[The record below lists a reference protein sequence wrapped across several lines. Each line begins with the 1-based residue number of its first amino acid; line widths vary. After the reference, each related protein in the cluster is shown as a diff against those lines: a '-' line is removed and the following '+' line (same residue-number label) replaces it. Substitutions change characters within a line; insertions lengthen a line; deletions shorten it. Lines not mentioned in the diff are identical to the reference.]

1 MTTLDAKLL
10 DFYTNTGITQL
21 QNMSEYS
28 GALQVAPDQCLV
40 AALVILETE
49 LERINRIRGHTL
61 AIIAER
67 GLGDLA
73 VEQLKDQLRES
84 GK

>member
-1 MTTLDAKLL
+1 MTLDPDLL
-10 DFYTNTGITQL
+10 DFFTNTSITQL

-28 GALQVAPDQCLV
+28 GTLQVAPDQHLV
-40 AALVILETE
+40 AALIITETE
-49 LERINRIRGHTL
+49 LERINRIRGHVL

-73 VEQLKDQLRES
+73 VNQLKDQLRET